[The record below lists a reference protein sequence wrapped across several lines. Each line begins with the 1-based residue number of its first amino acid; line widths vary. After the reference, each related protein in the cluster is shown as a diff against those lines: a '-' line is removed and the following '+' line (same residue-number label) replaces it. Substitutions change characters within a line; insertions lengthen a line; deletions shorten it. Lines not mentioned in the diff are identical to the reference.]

1 MSDLNPAKLLDL
13 VAEAVRTLPATVHL
27 VLVGRRIEGYDVDAV
42 VRDSALG
49 ERVTLLPDVSDG
61 DFLGWMCAADVVMD
75 LRHPHRGEVSGSL
88 ARAMQCGTPA
98 IVSGIGSYLDLPEDL
113 VVRVSSGR
121 PDPSEVAAAIDRL
134 AGDPALAAGIGDR
147 AREDAT
153 ARGYAAAIERTLAL
167 VRDPAHV
174 ALARWARSLVDLSVT
189 GEHVARGYGLSYARA
204 LEELTPR
211 EGGP

>member
-1 MSDLNPAKLLDL
+1 
-13 VAEAVRTLPATVHL
+13 
-27 VLVGRRIEGYDVDAV
+27 
-42 VRDSALG
+42 
-49 ERVTLLPDVSDG
+49 
-61 DFLGWMCAADVVMD
+61 
-75 LRHPHRGEVSGSL
+75 
-88 ARAMQCGTPA
+88 MQCGTPA

-147 AREDAT
+147 ARAHVEQQAREDAT

-167 VRDPAHV
+167 VRDPAHL

-211 EGGP
+211 GGGP